1 MKSQI
6 QIRNQNNER
15 ICDAYLDRRTE
26 RITLVA
32 KEGKHIKCIE
42 YEQFVDQVESLKTAI
57 E

>member
-15 ICDAYLDRRTE
+15 ICDAYLDMRTE
-26 RITLVA
+26 RITLVT
-32 KEGKHIKCIE
+32 KEGKHIKRIE
-42 YEQFVDQVESLKTAI
+42 YEQLVDQVESLKTVT